1 MKLSQLGLLLIMCM
15 FVLFGCESAGTE
27 IENVHEANF
36 GKTLT
41 IAISEKETVDAQYL
55 KLVLDGKA
63 KGESRSFVLWDK
75 QELEKMADY
84 MDKNNLMLSA
94 GEYTFN
100 QAWKFDNGYLISNNN
115 EKHEVFRFEQIEN

>member
-1 MKLSQLGLLLIMCM
+1 M
-15 FVLFGCESAGTE
+15 T
-27 IENVHEANF
+27 
-36 GKTLT
+36 GKQ
-41 IAISEKETVDAQYL
+41 K
-55 KLVLDGKA
+55 
-63 KGESRSFVLWDK
+63 VLWDK